1 MYDHLFKVLL
11 IGDAGVGKSSLLLRF
26 TEDTFGA
33 AAPRPADPGA
43 RRRAAPADE
52 HLGSTIGVDFK
63 VKMVAADGASSRARR
78 GATAP
83 RRRRQDDQ
91 AHALGHGGR
100 GPAPAARAPRAR
112 APAAARAGGGD
123 ARRPAGQE
131 RFRTLTSSYYR
142 GAQGIILVY
151 DVTRRE
157 TFDNLQ
163 QWLREVEVYTPGGG
177 SEVVKLLVG
186 NKVDC
191 DAVVPRA
198 EAADWARRAGMMFI
212 ESSAK
217 ASVGVSQAF
226 DEIIDK
232 ILENPVLLA
241 STTPGKKKI
250 DLRSAPHEGDGAGC
264 C

>member
-26 TEDTFGA
+26 TRTPGA
-33 AAPRPADPGA
+33 AASSGEDGRGGRCVVAASPG
-43 RRRAAPADE
+43 AAPA
-52 HLGSTIGVDFK
+52 GGKTIKLTLWDT
-63 VKMVAADGASSRARR
+63 AGAR
-78 GATAP
+78 GAP
-83 RRRRQDDQ
+83 
-91 AHALGHGGR
+91 
-100 GPAPAARAPRAR
+100 APRAR
-112 APAAARAGGGD
+112 SAAARGATRAGPQ
-123 ARRPAGQE
+123 ARAVPG
-131 RFRTLTSSYYR
+131 LTSSYYR

-198 EAADWARRAGMMFI
+198 EAADWGA
-212 ESSAK
+212 
-217 ASVGVSQAF
+217 
-226 DEIIDK
+226 
-232 ILENPVLLA
+232 LA
-241 STTPGKKKI
+241 
-250 DLRSAPHEGDGAGC
+250 
-264 C
+264 

>member
-33 AAPRPADPGA
+33 AAPRPADPA

-63 VKMVAADGASSRARR
+63 
-78 GATAP
+78 
-83 RRRRQDDQ
+83 
-91 AHALGHGGR
+91 
-100 GPAPAARAPRAR
+100 
-112 APAAARAGGGD
+112 
-123 ARRPAGQE
+123 
-131 RFRTLTSSYYR
+131 
-142 GAQGIILVY
+142 
-151 DVTRRE
+151 
-157 TFDNLQ
+157 
-163 QWLREVEVYTPGGG
+163 
-177 SEVVKLLVG
+177 
-186 NKVDC
+186 
-191 DAVVPRA
+191 
-198 EAADWARRAGMMFI
+198 
-212 ESSAK
+212 
-217 ASVGVSQAF
+217 AF
-226 DEIIDK
+226 DIIDK

>member
-1 MYDHLFKVLL
+1 VRRRARV
-11 IGDAGVGKSSLLLRF
+11 AGR
-26 TEDTFGA
+26 
-33 AAPRPADPGA
+33 
-43 RRRAAPADE
+43 RRRAA
-52 HLGSTIGVDFK
+52 GGKTIKLTLWD
-63 VKMVAADGASSRARR
+63 
-78 GATAP
+78 T
-83 RRRRQDDQ
+83 
-91 AHALGHGGR
+91 
-100 GPAPAARAPRAR
+100 
-112 APAAARAGGGD
+112 
-123 ARRPAGQE
+123 AGQE

>member
-63 VKMVAADGASSRARR
+63 
-78 GATAP
+78 
-83 RRRRQDDQ
+83 
-91 AHALGHGGR
+91 
-100 GPAPAARAPRAR
+100 
-112 APAAARAGGGD
+112 
-123 ARRPAGQE
+123 
-131 RFRTLTSSYYR
+131 
-142 GAQGIILVY
+142 GIILVY

-198 EAADWARRAGMMFI
+198 EAADWARRGMMFI
-212 ESSAK
+212 SPPRRRPSACPRRLDRM
-217 ASVGVSQAF
+217 STDG
-226 DEIIDK
+226 D
-232 ILENPVLLA
+232 PVLLA